1 MLNRN
6 IQSISNS
13 RLSPYLKICDGN
25 TIDAMCVYTS
35 LQHRAALYFT
45 VIQEI
50 EIAFRNELSY
60 KIEEWLITDP
70 SSPKVPLYEYF
81 INPIYMS
88 AYLNSEGQT
97 QLTKAYKDVQR
108 NYSSK
113 FNKLKQKQIKKAIKK
128 GLVLPSDQQILALVP
143 MPNHNDMI
151 SHLTFGFWVHLLN
164 PDPIKNPNTTY
175 WQNIF
180 TNLFDNRFGTN
191 LNLFTRLQDVLRFRN
206 DLYHQEAV
214 WKNKGIKNPIKALQ
228 NLETKFNNFLG
239 YLSKISLER
248 FTTINESY
256 NLTNVMKQMFDQ
268 HKFSVEIEN
277 LREIFIG
284 PGLTN

>member
-180 TNLFDNRFGTN
+180 T
-191 LNLFTRLQDVLRFRN
+191 
-206 DLYHQEAV
+206 V

-239 YLSKISLER
+239 YLSKISPER

>member
-1 MLNRN
+1 MLNHN

-13 RLSPYLKICDGN
+13 RLSPYLKICNGN
-25 TIDAMCVYTS
+25 MIDAICVYTS

-50 EIAFRNELSY
+50 EIAFRNELSS
-60 KIEEWLITDP
+60 KIGEWLITDP
-70 SSPKVPLYEYF
+70 SSPKVSLYDYF
-81 INPIYMS
+81 TNPIYMS
-88 AYLNSEGQT
+88 AYLSSEGQS
-97 QLTKAYKDVQR
+97 QLTKAYQDVQR

-113 FNKLKQKQIKKAIKK
+113 FNKLKRKQANKATKK
-128 GLVLPSDQQILALVP
+128 GLPLPSDQQIRALVP
-143 MPNHNDMI
+143 EPNHNDMI

-164 PDPIKNPNTTY
+164 QDPTKNPNTTY

-180 TNLFDNRFGTN
+180 INLFDNRFGTN

-214 WKNKGIKNPIKALQ
+214 WKNKDIKTPIKALQ

-239 YLSKISLER
+239 YLAKISPER

-256 NLTNVMKQMFDQ
+256 NSTNVMKQMFDQ
-268 HKFSVEIEN
+268 QRFSTEIAN
-277 LREIFIG
+277 LREMFIG
-284 PGLTN
+284 PGLTD

>member
-1 MLNRN
+1 MKKLLLLGALLSTVAMAQVVEVRVGGDL
-6 IQSISNS
+6 SNS
-13 RLSPYLKICDGN
+13 GKFHGG
-25 TIDAMCVYTS
+25 
-35 LQHRAALYFT
+35 F
-45 VIQEI
+45 
-50 EIAFRNELSY
+50 
-60 KIEEWLITDP
+60 
-70 SSPKVPLYEYF
+70 SSGANLE
-81 INPIYMS
+81 
-88 AYLNSEGQT
+88 
-97 QLTKAYKDVQR
+97 
-108 NYSSK
+108 
-113 FNKLKQKQIKKAIKK
+113 KKAIKK

-180 TNLFDNRFGTN
+180 TNL
-191 LNLFTRLQDVLRFRN
+191 NLFTRLQDVLRFRN

-239 YLSKISLER
+239 YLSKISPER

>member
-13 RLSPYLKICDGN
+13 RLSPYLKICNDN
-25 TIDAMCVYTS
+25 TIDAICVYTS

-50 EIAFRNELSY
+50 EIAFRNELSS

-70 SSPKVPLYEYF
+70 NSPNVSLYEYF
-81 INPIYMS
+81 TNPIYMS
-88 AYLNSEGQT
+88 AYLNNEGRT
-97 QLTKAYKDVQR
+97 QLTKAYQDVQC

-113 FNKLKQKQIKKAIKK
+113 FNKLKQKQTKKATKK
-128 GLVLPSDQQILALVP
+128 GLALPSDQQIRALVP
-143 MPNHNDMI
+143 QPNHNDMI

-164 PDPIKNPNTTY
+164 PDPIKNPNTIH

-180 TNLFDNRFGTN
+180 INLFDNRFGTN

-206 DLYHQEAV
+206 NLYHQEAV
-214 WKNKGIKNPIKALQ
+214 WKNKNIKTPIKALQ

-239 YLSKISLER
+239 YLSLISPER
-248 FTTINESY
+248 FATINESY
-256 NLTNVMKQMFDQ
+256 NSTNIIKQMFDQ
-268 HKFSVEIEN
+268 QAFSDEITN
-277 LREIFIG
+277 LREMFIG
-284 PGLTN
+284 PGLTD